1 MGKRDHIGS
10 VIVRKHFQ
18 ILNTNEKCS
27 DRCTVQMNR
36 IPTWIPD
43 LIFKYPKHNEC
54 FVKCILGCIFTW
66 SGSSS
71 YT

>member
-1 MGKRDHIGS
+1 MGKRDHIAS
-10 VIVRKHFQ
+10 VIVRKHFP

-43 LIFKYPKHNEC
+43 LIFKYQN
-54 FVKCILGCIFTW
+54 TMNA
-66 SGSSS
+66 S
-71 YT
+71 